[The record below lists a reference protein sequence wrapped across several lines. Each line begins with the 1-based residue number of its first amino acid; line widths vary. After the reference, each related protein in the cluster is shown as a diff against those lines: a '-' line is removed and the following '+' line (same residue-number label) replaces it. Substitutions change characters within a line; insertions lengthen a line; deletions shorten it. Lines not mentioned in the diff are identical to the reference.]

1 MRFPFNKILKWLGLC
16 LLAFGFNSHCGK
28 MPGDAPPPATGSI
41 EITARVDSTRVDS
54 MQVSLDGVTLGLHV
68 NPFLIPEVVAGRH
81 QVAVSKA
88 DPFSPI
94 GFESIPQLVRVFAQE
109 TTRVLLALSK
119 SAPNFTL
126 RNLKNESVTLA
137 QYRGKVVLLMF
148 FTHT

>member
-1 MRFPFNKILKWLGLC
+1 MKSALKNLLKWLGLS

-41 EITARVDSTRVDS
+41 EITAHVDSTRVDS
-54 MQVSLDGVTLGLHV
+54 MQVSLDGVALGLHI
-68 NPFLIPEVVAGRH
+68 NPFLIPDVVAGRH
-81 QVAVSKA
+81 QVVVTKA

-94 GFESIPQLVRVFAQE
+94 GFESIPQLVSVFAQE

-119 SAPNFTL
+119 LAPNFTL